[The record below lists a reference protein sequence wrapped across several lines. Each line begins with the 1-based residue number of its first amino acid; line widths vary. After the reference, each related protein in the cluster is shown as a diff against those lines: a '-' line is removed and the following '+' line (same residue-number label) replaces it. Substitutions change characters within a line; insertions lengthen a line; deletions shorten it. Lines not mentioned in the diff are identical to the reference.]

1 MADEIKRLAKIDY
14 EAGMSVRAIAS
25 RYGVG
30 KSTVQDW
37 VKREGWQRDSSG
49 EAVPVHII
57 QPRAGQSGQAG
68 QPGRTDDGPVVIGS
82 EDYEAIREAARA
94 VLAEVRGTLQ
104 ANAGDVS
111 ARDLRAYA
119 ATLLDL
125 RVVLNALSPR
135 EIEEQGLKLAA
146 LRREAES
153 SSQTDSEIV
162 VRFDNTEGAER

>member
-14 EAGMSVRAIAS
+14 EAGLTVRAIAG
-25 RYGVG
+25 RYGVS
-30 KSTVQDW
+30 KSTVQNW
-37 VKREGWQRDSSG
+37 AKGGNWKRSG
-49 EAVPVHII
+49 GSLPVHIL
-57 QPRAGQSGQAG
+57 PGQAG
-68 QPGRTDDGPVVIGS
+68 QRDNCPELPGS
-82 EDYEAIREAARA
+82 EDYQAIREAARA
-94 VLAEVRGTLQ
+94 VLAEVRGTLKT
-104 ANAGDVS
+104 NAGDVS

-162 VRFDNTEGAER
+162 VRFDNTEGAEL

>member
-14 EAGMSVRAIAS
+14 EAGLTLRAIAS
-25 RYGVG
+25 RYGIG
-30 KSTVQDW
+30 KSTVQKW
-37 VKREGWQRDSSG
+37 AKREGWVQSPADS
-49 EAVPVHII
+49 APVHIV
-57 QPRAGQSGQAG
+57 RGHGGQGDEG
-68 QPGRTDDGPVVIGS
+68 ELPCS
-82 EDYEAIREAARA
+82 EDYQAIREAARA
-94 VLAEVRGTLQ
+94 VLAEVRGTLKS
-104 ANAGDVS
+104 NAGDVS

-153 SSQTDSEIV
+153 SSQADSEIV

>member
-1 MADEIKRLAKIDY
+1 MADEIKALAKIDY
-14 EAGMSVRAIAS
+14 EAGLTVRAIAS
-25 RYGVG
+25 RYGVS
-30 KSTVQDW
+30 KSTIQNW
-37 VKREGWQRDSSG
+37 AKGGHWQRTGS
-49 EAVPVHII
+49 VPVHIL
-57 QPRAGQSGQAG
+57 PGQSGHLDNG
-68 QPGRTDDGPVVIGS
+68 QELPCS
-82 EDYEAIREAARA
+82 EDYQAIREAARA
-94 VLAEVRGTLQ
+94 VLAEVRGTLR

-162 VRFDNTEGAER
+162 VRFDNTEGAEL